1 MSLFTTLSSYD
12 PQKVDTKYI
21 QVASSQIPQNG
32 HIELSEAESLSVI
45 FLECADKITDEI
57 ARCSAYV
64 GYCEAARRERK
75 AIAIDERIS
84 GTDGNKA
91 VAATIAAQLFGSDA
105 SYKAAH
111 EKQVL
116 GESFLQWLQTKYRNL
131 MAAHVL
137 CKDLLKIY
145 QTSRDQ
151 GNWKGA
157 NPHSSFDEQE
167 NQKKDN
173 EEEEDNIYTTTKS
186 SISPPGA
193 DRW

>member
-12 PQKVDTKYI
+12 PEKVDTKYI
-21 QVASSQIPQNG
+21 QAASNQIPQNG
-32 HIELSEAESLSVI
+32 HIEFSEAESLSII

-91 VAATIAAQLFGSDA
+91 VAATIAGQLFGSDA
-105 SYKAAH
+105 LYKAAH
-111 EKQVL
+111 EKQTL
-116 GESFLQWLQTKYRNL
+116 GESFLTWLQTKYRNL

-145 QTSRDQ
+145 QSSREQ

-167 NQKKDN
+167 SQKKDN
-173 EEEEDNIYTTTKS
+173 DEEEDSVCTTAKS

>member
-1 MSLFTTLSSYD
+1 MSLFITLSNYD
-12 PQKVDTKYI
+12 PQKVDTRYI
-21 QVASSQIPQNG
+21 QAASNQIPQNG
-32 HIELSEAESLSVI
+32 HIEFSEAESLSII

-75 AIAIDERIS
+75 AIAIDERIT

-91 VAATIAAQLFGSDA
+91 VAATIAAQLFGSD
-105 SYKAAH
+105 SLYKAAH
-111 EKQVL
+111 EKLVL
-116 GESFLQWLQTKYRNL
+116 GEAFLVWLQTKYRNL

-145 QTSRDQ
+145 QSGRDQ
-151 GNWKGA
+151 GNWKAA
-157 NPHSSFDEQE
+157 NPHNNGFDER
-167 NQKKDN
+167 N
-173 EEEEDNIYTTTKS
+173 EEKRVEERDES
-186 SISPPGA
+186 DISPPGA